1 MRIITLFII
10 IILALSLL
18 SLSLK
23 ERKQLLSLD
32 KTELVNIIG
41 YDRKIIDKQ
50 KNDIEDYKKDIQKL
64 EIKKAR
70 LAGRVFSMASNKA
83 MVWIIIILVAVTGAV
98 FVFFKVIKKS

>member
-32 KTELVNIIG
+32 KVDLVNIIG
-41 YDRKIIDKQ
+41 YDRKVIDKQ
-50 KNDIEDYKKDIQKL
+50 NNDIEDLKEDIHKL
-64 EIKKAR
+64 EIKKAFFK
-70 LAGRVFSMASNKA
+70 GRVFSMTTNKGI
-83 MVWIIIILVAVTGAV
+83 MITIIILIVVAGAV
-98 FVFFKVIKKS
+98 FVFLKFIKKS